1 MNLEAFED
9 PNHEGN
15 SKKYHSGNPC
25 ITPDCDRPAG
35 TLWSHL
41 WCFECNV
48 QRMRKITRNLEKM
61 AGEFE

>member
-15 SKKYHSGNPC
+15 SIKYHSGKPC
-25 ITPDCDRPAG
+25 ITPDCERPAG

-48 QRMRKITRNLEKM
+48 QRMKKITRSLEKM
-61 AGEFE
+61 AGEFK